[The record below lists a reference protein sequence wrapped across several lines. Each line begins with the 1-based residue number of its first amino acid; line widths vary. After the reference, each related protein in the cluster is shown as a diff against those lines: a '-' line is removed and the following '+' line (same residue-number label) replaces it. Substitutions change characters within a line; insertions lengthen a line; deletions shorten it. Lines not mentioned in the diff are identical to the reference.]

1 MSVLLHR
8 CSNQSAVIV
17 VIWAD
22 FNIVTCLLLNTSL
35 HYDLVYMG
43 FYYLDTYFMSL
54 PQVLGGCQLLRSGS
68 FLWVATHP
76 VVQKRMK
83 GLVAVQA
90 GSV

>member
-54 PQVLGGCQLLRSGS
+54 PQVLVGASCCDLEAFFGLLHIPS
-68 FLWVATHP
+68 F
-76 VVQKRMK
+76 KR
-83 GLVAVQA
+83 G
-90 GSV
+90 